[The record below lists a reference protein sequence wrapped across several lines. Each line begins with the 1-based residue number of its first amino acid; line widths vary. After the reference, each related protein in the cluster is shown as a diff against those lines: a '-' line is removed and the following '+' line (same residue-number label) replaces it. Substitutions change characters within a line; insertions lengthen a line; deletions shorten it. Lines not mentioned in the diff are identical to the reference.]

1 MTTEGRRSKAVEID
15 SLIGAWTRDKS
26 ARELMVKLQS
36 VGVPAGVVQSQADL
50 WEDPQVAH
58 RGFFQWLDHAECGPM
73 PYDGLT
79 YHLSKTPGALRMP
92 QALVGQHNAEILEK
106 ILGLDNS
113 AVDRLLES
121 GVLEQS

>member
-1 MTTEGRRSKAVEID
+1 M
-15 SLIGAWTRDKS
+15 
-26 ARELMVKLQS
+26 
-36 VGVPAGVVQSQADL
+36 PAGVVQSQADL

-92 QALVGQHNAEILEK
+92 QALVGQHNAEILSEV
-106 ILGLDNS
+106 LGLDAAAAN
-113 AVDRLLES
+113 DLLES